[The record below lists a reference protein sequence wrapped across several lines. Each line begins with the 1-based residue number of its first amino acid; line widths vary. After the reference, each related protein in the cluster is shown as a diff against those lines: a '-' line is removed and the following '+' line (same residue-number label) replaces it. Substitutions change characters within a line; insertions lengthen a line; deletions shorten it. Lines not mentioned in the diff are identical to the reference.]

1 MMTKLIQTAEKYKEH
16 SDDNKTEIEILN
28 KKQKLNYKFLHAV
41 RLRESE
47 INFVFCERVLYVGTA
62 PEQKTESAKK
72 DKDSMSLSFFYK
84 CYYLFFSARASP
96 CPTIRRKKFR
106 V

>member
-47 INFVFCERVLYVGTA
+47 INFVFL
-62 PEQKTESAKK
+62 
-72 DKDSMSLSFFYK
+72 
-84 CYYLFFSARASP
+84 
-96 CPTIRRKKFR
+96 
-106 V
+106 